1 MGAETIQQLRTL
13 APLPGDGRD
22 PGAYEKKGQG
32 PAQKG
37 SASDRRPRSRPGSLW
52 GRRAQVGSALR
63 APGPPSG
70 PSCARVARA
79 AASAPRRLEAGL
91 RVPGGWR
98 YGRILPAAGEPSGLE
113 GGAREGWRKKKA
125 RGGRPPCPPRPKKMV
140 FESVVVDVLNRFLG
154 DYVVNLDTSQLTL
167 GIWGG
172 NETAAAPRSRL
183 RPCPLLPEPVSPFSG
198 PRAPC
203 LPGVATCRRPPRGQI
218 T

>member
-1 MGAETIQQLRTL
+1 MGAETIQQLGTL
-13 APLPGDGRD
+13 APLPGDGREHR
-22 PGAYEKKGQG
+22 AHEKKGRG

-37 SASDRRPRSRPGSLW
+37 AHVRPAATQPPWLPLGPARPG
-52 GRRAQVGSALR
+52 RLR

-98 YGRILPAAGEPSGLE
+98 CCRIFPGAGEPSGLE

-125 RGGRPPCPPRPKKMV
+125 REGRPPCPPRLKKMV

-172 NETAAAPRSRL
+172 NEPAAAPRSRL
-183 RPCPLLPEPVSPFSG
+183 CPCPLLLEPVPPFLG
-198 PRAPC
+198 PRVPC
-203 LPGVATCRRPPRGQI
+203 LPGVATRCRPPRGQI